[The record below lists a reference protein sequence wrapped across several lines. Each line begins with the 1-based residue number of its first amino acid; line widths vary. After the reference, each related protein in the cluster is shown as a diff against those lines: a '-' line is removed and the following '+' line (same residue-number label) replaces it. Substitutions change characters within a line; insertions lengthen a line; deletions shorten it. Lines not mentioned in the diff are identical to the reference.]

1 MPPKEVLLYA
11 GGASFY
17 YLGFFMRQ
25 DIITS
30 LQDGIRAIELLTLEE
45 NIHFIEKAA
54 EVLYQCFTKG
64 GKVLLAG
71 NGGSLCDAMHF
82 AEELTGLYRKKRP
95 ALPAIALADP
105 GHMSCVANDL
115 GYDQVFSR
123 GIEALGK
130 AEDIFIVLTTS
141 GNSKNLI
148 EAVKTAKDKGLY
160 TIAFLG
166 KGGGSLKDVCD
177 LQMIIDGGFI
187 YSDRIQEAHM
197 TAIHTLIE
205 IVEKKCFP
213 SQIS

>member
-1 MPPKEVLLYA
+1 
-11 GGASFY
+11 
-17 YLGFFMRQ
+17 MRQ
-25 DIITS
+25 DILTS

-45 NIHFIEKAA
+45 NMNFIEKAA
-54 EVLYQCFTKG
+54 EALYQCFKRG

-95 ALPAIALADP
+95 ALAAIALSDP

-123 GIEALGK
+123 GVEALGK
-130 AEDIFIVLTTS
+130 AEDVFVGLTTS
-141 GNSKNLI
+141 GNSKNII
-148 EAVKTAKDKGLY
+148 EAVKAAKIKGLY

-166 KGGGSLKDVCD
+166 KSGGSLKGMCD
-177 LQMIIDGGFI
+177 LELIIDGGFI

-205 IVEKKCFP
+205 MVEKKCFP
-213 SQIS
+213 GQVS